1 MQTQQK
7 IKFSSFLESAKTY
20 EYHPNFKVNLDDFPE
35 YQQKEEFSKIPF
47 DPNIRHRLPEI
58 PNHLM
63 NKFWYGVEP
72 EKEAQSSY
80 VVVNH
85 QGTTYHLFNA

>member
-1 MQTQQK
+1 
-7 IKFSSFLESAKTY
+7 LENAKTY

-35 YQQKEEFSKIPF
+35 YKQKEEFSKIPF